1 MRYKIISYKEL
12 KINHH
17 IIVTQLQMERISYFG
32 CFINYRL
39 DIKSKAKRKWS
50 FESSIEPNFISR

>member
-17 IIVTQLQMERISYFG
+17 IILTQLQMKHISYFG
-32 CFINYRL
+32 CFINYKL
-39 DIKSKAKRKWS
+39 DTKSKAKKME
-50 FESSIEPNFISR
+50 F